1 MTELTMP
8 RLSDTMQEGTLARWL
23 KKPGERVEKGDIVA
37 EIETDKATMELEAYD
52 AGVLE
57 QILVQEGQ
65 TVPIGQAIAVVGA
78 GGGAAAAAPA
88 PQPAAT
94 AAPVQPAATAA
105 PVQASEPVQ
114 PEQPAGS
121 PPEPATRPEPASRST
136 TPPTPEPASN
146 GQIKASPMARAIARE
161 RGIDLQTIHGSGP
174 GGRIIRADVE
184 AAVAEPSAAPASA
197 PATGAAQVSLPPAAA
212 GPATES
218 PGDVEE
224 IPLTPMRRA
233 VARRMVE
240 SVQSAP
246 HFFLTSVVDAEALVA
261 LRVELN
267 DQLADQGLKLSLND
281 LIVKAC
287 ATALRANPDANVAFA
302 GDKILRHKRV
312 HIGVAVALEGGLIVP
327 VLRDADQKSLSQ
339 LAREAKT
346 LADKAHAG
354 KLTPA
359 EYSAGTFT
367 ISNLGMFG
375 IDHFTAIINPPEAA
389 ILAVGAA
396 QPEVVA
402 REGQPVVRQTMKLTL
417 SIDHRALDGATA
429 ARFLQ
434 QLKGVLENPLR
445 MLV

>member
-78 GGGAAAAAPA
+78 GGTAVAAAPE
-88 PQPAAT
+88 
-94 AAPVQPAATAA
+94 QPAATAA
-105 PVQASEPVQ
+105 PVQAGEPVQ

-136 TPPTPEPASN
+136 TPMAEPASN
-146 GQIKASPMARAIARE
+146 GQVKASPMARAIARE
-161 RGIDLQTIHGSGP
+161 RGIDLHTIQGSGP

-184 AAVAEPSAAPASA
+184 AAVAEPPAAPASA
-197 PATGAAQVSLPPAAA
+197 PATDTAQVSLPPAAV

-218 PGDVEE
+218 PADVEE

-261 LRVELN
+261 LRAELN
-267 DQLADQGLKLSLND
+267 DQLADEGLKLSLND

-359 EYSAGTFT
+359 EYSGGTFT

-402 REGQPVVRQTMKLTL
+402 RDGQPVVRQTMKLTL